1 MHATTPGLFEES
13 PTRVRY
19 TVMSLLCGLAFV
31 LYIDR
36 ICIGQAAS
44 VMMKELGISKAHWG
58 WVGVA
63 FQIAYAIFEPTTG
76 HWGDCYGSR
85 RVLIRIVLWWSIFT
99 ALTGAVWKFSWEI
112 TSGIAITSFALL
124 LLIRFL
130 FGAGEAG
137 ALPNAARVISI
148 WFPPG
153 RRGPAQALI
162 SACAQIGG
170 MTAPWV
176 TAFFISS
183 PAIGWRLSFVI
194 FGALGLVWIAVFR
207 WLFYDDPKDHPR
219 VNQAELRYI
228 HMGRDE
234 SPVKSTQVAFPLVNA
249 LFNRNIYLLGLA
261 NACSSFYSYMLF
273 SWFPT
278 YLKEGRG
285 LTEGQSGGLGTLP
298 YLCGA
303 TGVLLGGYLGD
314 FLTRKLGSRRRAL
327 AIMGTGGLLVAGV
340 LVGSSIYVDSPLF
353 AVLLC
358 SVGYFFAY
366 IQLAAW
372 WAAMSDVGGRN
383 LGALFG
389 LCNMVGLSGG
399 AISQVFLGYYVD
411 HNESLNL
418 VGRAAW
424 DPAFQIYALVLICG
438 GVLWLFIDP
447 DKKVEATSGGVKA

>member
-1 MHATTPGLFEES
+1 
-13 PTRVRY
+13 
-19 TVMSLLCGLAFV
+19 
-31 LYIDR
+31 
-36 ICIGQAAS
+36 
-44 VMMKELGISKAHWG
+44 
-58 WVGVA
+58 
-63 FQIAYAIFEPTTG
+63 
-76 HWGDCYGSR
+76 
-85 RVLIRIVLWWSIFT
+85 
-99 ALTGAVWKFSWEI
+99 
-112 TSGIAITSFALL
+112 
-124 LLIRFL
+124 
-130 FGAGEAG
+130 
-137 ALPNAARVISI
+137 
-148 WFPPG
+148 
-153 RRGPAQALI
+153 
-162 SACAQIGG
+162 
-170 MTAPWV
+170 
-176 TAFFISS
+176 
-183 PAIGWRLSFVI
+183 
-194 FGALGLVWIAVFR
+194 
-207 WLFYDDPKDHPR
+207 
-219 VNQAELRYI
+219 
-228 HMGRDE
+228 
-234 SPVKSTQVAFPLVNA
+234 VKSTQVAFPLVNA

>member
-63 FQIAYAIFEPTTG
+63 FQIAYAIFKPTTG

-447 DKKVEATSGGVKA
+447 DKKVEATSGGVNA

>member
-1 MHATTPGLFEES
+1 MNATMPEWNTPR
-13 PTRVRY
+13 PTHVRY

-44 VMMKELGISKAHWG
+44 VMMQDLGISKSHWG

-76 HWGDCYGSR
+76 HWGDRYGSR
-85 RVLIRIVLWWSIFT
+85 RVLIRIVLWWSLFT

-112 TSGIAITSFALL
+112 TTEIAITSFMLL
-124 LLIRFL
+124 LAIRFL

-176 TAFFISS
+176 TAFFISHPS
-183 PAIGWRLSFVI
+183 IGWRLSFVI
-194 FGALGLVWIAVFR
+194 FGALGLVWIAIFWWFFR
-207 WLFYDDPKDHPR
+207 DDPKLHPS
-219 VNQAELRYI
+219 VNAEELAYI
-228 HMGRDE
+228 ASGRDE
-234 SPVKSTQVAFPLVNA
+234 SIKVQAAHLTIPWGNVLTNQ
-249 LFNRNIYLLGLA
+249 NIYLLGFA

-278 YLKEGRG
+278 YLKQGRG
-285 LTEGQSGGLGTLP
+285 LTESQSGWLGSLP
-298 YLCGA
+298 YLFGA
-303 TGVLLGGYLGD
+303 TGVLLGGYMGD
-314 FLTRKLGSRRRAL
+314 FLTRRLGSRRLAL
-327 AIMGTGGLLVAGV
+327 GLMGTIGLGVAGV
-340 LVGSSIYVDSPLF
+340 LVGSSVYADNP
-353 AVLLC
+353 AVAVFLC
-358 SVGYFFAY
+358 SAGYFFAY

-383 LGALFG
+383 LGAMFG
-389 LCNMVGLSGG
+389 LCNMIGLSGG

-411 HNESLNL
+411 YNESFNL
-418 VGRAAW
+418 TGRAAW
-424 DPAFQIYALVLICG
+424 DPAFHIYAGVLLVG
-438 GVLWLFIDP
+438 GFLWLFIDP
-447 DKKVEATSGGVKA
+447 SKQVKAGRDT

>member
-1 MHATTPGLFEES
+1 
-13 PTRVRY
+13 
-19 TVMSLLCGLAFV
+19 LAFV

-44 VMMKELGISKAHWG
+44 VMMQELDISKSHWG

-76 HWGDCYGSR
+76 HWGDRYGSR
-85 RVLIRIVLWWSIFT
+85 RVLMRIVLWWSVFT
-99 ALTGAVWKFSWEI
+99 ALTGAVFKFSWQL
-112 TSGIAITSFALL
+112 TPTFAVTGFMLL
-124 LLIRFL
+124 LAVRFL

-176 TAFFISS
+176 TAFFISH
-183 PAIGWRLSFVI
+183 PLIGWRLSFVI
-194 FGALGLVWIAVFR
+194 FGALGLVWIAFFR
-207 WLFYDDPKDHPR
+207 WLFRDDPKEHPD
-219 VNQAELRYI
+219 VNEAELAYI
-228 HMGRDE
+228 ALGRTE
-234 SPVKSTQVAFPLVNA
+234 SKAHVAEVAIPWANVLTNP
-249 LFNRNIYLLGLA
+249 NIYLLGFA

-278 YLKEGRG
+278 YLKQGRG
-285 LTEGQSGGLGTLP
+285 LTEGQSGLLGTLP

-303 TGVLLGGYLGD
+303 TGVLLGGYMGD
-314 FLTRKLGSRRRAL
+314 FLTRRLGSRRLAL
-327 AIMGTGGLLVAGV
+327 SLMGTGGLLVAGV
-340 LVGSSIYVDSPLF
+340 LVGASVYADNALL
-353 AVLLC
+353 AVSLC

-383 LGALFG
+383 LGAMFG
-389 LCNMVGLSGG
+389 LCNMIGLSGG

-411 HNESLNL
+411 HNERLNL

-424 DPAFQIYALVLICG
+424 DPAFQIYALVLIG
-438 GVLWLFIDP
+438 GGFLWLFINPRNTVNAESKEWIRDP
-447 DKKVEATSGGVKA
+447 LRWVAGINPFSASRR

>member
-1 MHATTPGLFEES
+1 
-13 PTRVRY
+13 
-19 TVMSLLCGLAFV
+19 
-31 LYIDR
+31 
-36 ICIGQAAS
+36 
-44 VMMKELGISKAHWG
+44 
-58 WVGVA
+58 
-63 FQIAYAIFEPTTG
+63 
-76 HWGDCYGSR
+76 
-85 RVLIRIVLWWSIFT
+85 VLIRIVLWWSIFT

-447 DKKVEATSGGVKA
+447 DKKVEATSGGVNA